1 MATYSK
7 VLVGTDGSE
16 TSLKAVTKAAEVAD
30 AHDAELLIGCAY
42 TPLESRASAA
52 AADELGSDAYQI
64 QGDNP
69 AGDIVR
75 AARERERHRIPHAEA
90 SAHSP
95 STLTMP
101 RWKGSRA
108 ATGERCR
115 CRCRRIP
122 ITRHQRSGTWRS
134 QALGQTCG
142 ADPGQRILMQIS
154 HQRAYKKA
162 GRANEDPRYPFPA
175 SSTGTTPS

>member
-75 AARERERHRIPHAEA
+75 AARERAVAAGVPADRVTTKTIEGGPVDSLIKLTKTENIDLLIVGNRGMNSFASRI
-90 SAHSP
+90 
-95 STLTMP
+95 
-101 RWKGSRA
+101 WGSVPGDAARRA
-108 ATGERCR
+108 DCDVL
-115 CRCRRIP
+115 IV
-122 ITRHQRSGTWRS
+122 H
-134 QALGQTCG
+134 
-142 ADPGQRILMQIS
+142 
-154 HQRAYKKA
+154 
-162 GRANEDPRYPFPA
+162 
-175 SSTGTTPS
+175 TT